1 MADAPRPSARLG
13 SAKLGHE
20 TYQSTTTAAGPRA
33 AAGRAPLHVCKWHTG
48 CGQRFTSQRQL
59 FKHLEAVHGLRR
71 SQGRWPAS
79 ASVPARDGK
88 RAGSTTTTATTSFR
102 ESFIH
107 RHNRHTASHFFGSRQ
122 SWESPIQRG
131 SGTDTTR
138 TGSRRSCATRGGVTP
153 AQLKPPSRPPAS
165 PSPLSPLLPRPP
177 LQLPLHKLTLVPHL
191 HLPDLDAKMQQ
202 EQSQQQRQATMIS
215 LGELRAADSP
225 HRSRSMSSTSDTASS
240 PASATMTFVLEVGHP
255 YAVSNMP

>member
-1 MADAPRPSARLG
+1 MSA
-13 SAKLGHE
+13 SA
-20 TYQSTTTAAGPRA
+20 
-33 AAGRAPLHVCKWHTG
+33 KWHTG
-48 CGQRFTSQRQL
+48 CGQRFSPVNAKFSNILKQCTV
-59 FKHLEAVHGLRR
+59 FVVHRAG
-71 SQGRWPAS
+71 GRPRAT
-79 ASVPARDGK
+79 VPARDAGK

-202 EQSQQQRQATMIS
+202 EQSQHSAAASGDNDFSWGAARCRQPTQ
-215 LGELRAADSP
+215 
-225 HRSRSMSSTSDTASS
+225 
-240 PASATMTFVLEVGHP
+240 
-255 YAVSNMP
+255 